1 MRVMTV
7 AIGAPKDRDLAAA
20 IRDYESRVTRYF
32 SFEAVE
38 VRPQRIPRTPRTGD
52 RRAIADTESSALLS
66 RVPEGIEIVA
76 LDRRGAQWSSEELAS
91 YLKEL
96 AVLGKPGVAFLIGG
110 PVGLSTIALERADKV
125 LALSSL
131 TLPHELA
138 RLVLAEQ
145 IYRSGTIQR
154 GEPYHKAG

>member
-7 AIGAPKDRDLAAA
+7 AIGAPKDQALAAA
-20 IRDYESRVTRYF
+20 IRDYESRITRYF
-32 SFEAVE
+32 SFEAVK
-38 VRPQRIPRTPRTGD
+38 VRPQRIPRTGD
-52 RRAIADTESSALLS
+52 RRAIADTESSALLG